1 MLDQNEI
8 KKYIRNK
15 VKCEILNIEN
25 EKCKEEGKEFIEN
38 GIVRLK
44 IKYNLEDHQVLLKD
58 IVGVSKIIGNKVLI
72 QLSGYPPTVKVSIFR
87 QHRTVTVTVPLPSPF
102 QDVLSR

>member
-44 IKYNLEDHQVLLKD
+44 IKYTEKSKVNFLL
-58 IVGVSKIIGNKVLI
+58 
-72 QLSGYPPTVKVSIFR
+72 QLRTLVFSIFK
-87 QHRTVTVTVPLPSPF
+87 QKKYIKEK
-102 QDVLSR
+102 